1 MPFPLAPH
9 HVQLIAAC
17 YPPSSALLTSGPEYK
32 PNSQELSRLTYYASN
47 RPGKIAKLGSE
58 LEKRALT
65 DARKASS
72 GNVRARASLLIT
84 LNIFKALTQE
94 CRRDLSLLATS
105 LMSTLDSTLAVLSND
120 LEVAAKVAS
129 VFVWWSTY
137 TNGQLLGIDQTL
149 TRDYISTLHR
159 FSSMCLSEAKD
170 SEDRN
175 RMRVIGLGALTG
187 AVASEALYNSPSQIK
202 AQASAIVPALLV
214 NLLQV
219 DTSVLDYES
228 EYDRISPPLGTFLA
242 DFRSRPLLERRAASI
257 HLRIDGD
264 EGPTSGD
271 VANAALKAFACLL
284 SQSNGGQVSVVMQ
297 AALDSL
303 GLHDG
308 WKHINHCCWFT
319 RKAIEWTQYQYRF
332 AVPARLIDRLM
343 EAQEDSRPSDLH
355 KTLAAMIKAAFTA
368 PVPLVNLSTSDVC
381 SNLTA
386 LILRRIAINPNDD
399 LLPDLVGC
407 VGALGM
413 HIYYADQIH
422 DLACEIIGRITH
434 VEGNGF
440 GAGSQTS
447 VRRGEGRVMA
457 LRSLIACVGLLI
469 QSSTKPL
476 HQHATSADGHGD
488 EERCNLGATLARP
501 ENDEPEAAS
510 PRPSSDGVS
519 LRASLPRRSRIP
531 PDVWQETL
539 SLLCDESFAV
549 RSDYARILVLY
560 LKSEIRPELR
570 SHIFPDG
577 TGQLRPTRTL
587 EDGSHPIEST
597 GLNDGPTSR
606 FLNALQATVFML
618 ATSSHLGLPPSS
630 PPSPVHSLDD
640 VREHELEQRHDSVNV
655 NITPSTPLQEQSFA
669 ADQEQAGE
677 PSIAGQSSRR
687 KSLGL
692 ATQLLK
698 LHRIRRLLDA
708 ALHQSP
714 RSPQLDTGESS
725 ACLSDYA
732 HILHILNAVHEQT
745 PTRALLTGFP
755 MLLALRSWCDSD
767 LVPQHRRFAVRQVL
781 VGQWQTLSR
790 IWDIPQ
796 LVEVTKNTTSS
807 ASFPY
812 PPPEISFPDSE
823 EPLGLHFLS
832 EVEGNDESNS
842 WCGNEPVI
850 LSVSKNTNIQRATG
864 FDEASLAKRLGIQWS
879 PDNALRDSVESSLNG
894 DSPRPEHGNPLL
906 KISPALMH
914 ISNLS
919 LQSLTRSNRGVGVND
934 LRDALEGRGAMSNI
948 ALSQGRA
955 PSVASIGA
963 THSGA
968 SGESATSPSIWSATR
983 PRPRL
988 LSGESRKDVKN
999 VLDKLGIGS
1008 NKTTSPP
1015 RLSPSP
1021 NQSAAVRS
1029 LLIPPYK
1036 G

>member
-47 RPGKIAKLGSE
+47 RPGKIAKLGNRVKS
-58 LEKRALT
+58 RN
-65 DARKASS
+65 S
-72 GNVRARASLLIT
+72 V
-84 LNIFKALTQE
+84 ALTQE

-175 RMRVIGLGALTG
+175 RLRVIGLGALTG

-271 VANAALKAFACLL
+271 VASAALKAFACLL

-894 DSPRPEHGNPLL
+894 DSPRPEHSNPLL

-988 LSGESRKDVKN
+988 LIGESRKDVKN

-1021 NQSAAVRS
+1021 NQSAAARS